1 MIGNVPPRLACAGR
15 RFGGDVRFCADLSAL
30 LDWCSREAGPTM
42 QTPDK
47 LNDGQLSDE
56 QSREVADT
64 IREEIARRRISRQ
77 ALAEQA
83 KLSLSTLEKALG
95 GRRPFTL
102 ATTVRLEQ
110 ALGVSLRKS
119 NTAAPS
125 PTVGNDVAP
134 DSLGSYS
141 HRAVTWIEDVY
152 ITLRPSFGGKDAI
165 FAYRT
170 EIAWEPKVSSLVFR
184 EGERTDAAYEHTG
197 EVAVPHQSGFI
208 YLVIN
213 KHGQHRVITVS
224 RPTVN
229 GEMYGIISSLRAGPG
244 SQLTPIAAPI
254 AYVPLKNV
262 QEPTLGRIAPDNP
275 NHALYRSHLRRTV
288 EEPFALFLPG

>member
-1 MIGNVPPRLACAGR
+1 
-15 RFGGDVRFCADLSAL
+15 
-30 LDWCSREAGPTM
+30 M

-47 LNDGQLSDE
+47 QLSDE
-56 QSREVADT
+56 QSREVAEK
-64 IREEIARRRISRQ
+64 IREEIAKRRISRQ

-110 ALGVSLRKS
+110 ALGVSLRR
-119 NTAAPS
+119 NAAAVAP
-125 PTVGNDVAP
+125 PATNDVAP

-141 HRAVTWIEDVY
+141 HRAVTWLEDTY
-152 ITLRPSFGGKDAI
+152 ITLRPSFGDKDAI

-170 EIAWEPKVSSLVFR
+170 EIVWDPKVSSLVFH

-213 KHGQHRVITVS
+213 RHGQHRVITVS
-224 RPTVN
+224 RPTIA
-229 GEMYGIISSLRAGPG
+229 GEMYGIISTLRAGPG

-254 AYVPLKNV
+254 AFVPARNIGD
-262 QEPTLGRIAPDNP
+262 PAIGRIPPDHANY
-275 NHALYRSHLRRTV
+275 ALYRQHLRRAV
-288 EEPFALFLPG
+288 DEPFALFLPA

>member
-1 MIGNVPPRLACAGR
+1 
-15 RFGGDVRFCADLSAL
+15 
-30 LDWCSREAGPTM
+30 M
-42 QTPDK
+42 QTQDK
-47 LNDGQLSDE
+47 LSDKQLSDE
-56 QSREVADT
+56 QSREVAEM

-119 NTAAPS
+119 PVASAPAATAGS
-125 PTVGNDVAP
+125 DVAP

-152 ITLRPSFGGKDAI
+152 ITLRPSFGDRDAI

-170 EIAWEPKVSSLVFR
+170 EIVWEPKVSSLVFR
-184 EGERTDAAYEHTG
+184 EGERTDSAYEHTG

-224 RPTVN
+224 RPTV
-229 GEMYGIISSLRAGPG
+229 GGVMYGIISTLRAGPG
-244 SQLTPIAAPI
+244 SQLTPVAAPI

-262 QEPTLGRIAPDNP
+262 AKPSLGRVGPDDA
-275 NHALYRSHLRRTV
+275 NHALYRDYLRRTTD
-288 EEPFALFLPG
+288 ESFALFLPG

>member
-1 MIGNVPPRLACAGR
+1 
-15 RFGGDVRFCADLSAL
+15 
-30 LDWCSREAGPTM
+30 M

-47 LNDGQLSDE
+47 LNDGQLSDD
-56 QSREVADT
+56 QSREVAET

-119 NTAAPS
+119 TVAPLPTA
-125 PTVGNDVAP
+125 GNDVAP

-152 ITLRPSFGGKDAI
+152 ITLRPSFGDKDAI

-224 RPTVN
+224 RPTVS
-229 GEMYGIISSLRAGPG
+229 GAMYGIISTLRAGAG
-244 SQLTPIAAPI
+244 SQLTPVAAPI
-254 AYVPLKNV
+254 AYVPARNIV
-262 QEPTLGRIAPDNP
+262 DPAVGRIAPD
-275 NHALYRSHLRRTV
+275 HANYELYRDHLRRTV
-288 EEPFALFLPG
+288 DESFALFLPA

>member
-1 MIGNVPPRLACAGR
+1 
-15 RFGGDVRFCADLSAL
+15 
-30 LDWCSREAGPTM
+30 M
-42 QTPDK
+42 QTQDRFT
-47 LNDGQLSDE
+47 DRQLSDE
-56 QSREVADT
+56 QSREIAETV
-64 IREEIARRRISRQ
+64 REELARRRISRQ

-83 KLSLSTLEKALG
+83 KLSLSTLEKVLG

-119 NTAAPS
+119 TVVVVTPPAAS
-125 PTVGNDVAP
+125 DVAP
-134 DSLGSYS
+134 DSLGSYA
-141 HRAVTWIEDVY
+141 HRAVTWLEDVY
-152 ITLRPSFGGKDAI
+152 ITLRPSFGDKDAI

-170 EIAWEPKVSSLVFR
+170 EIVWEPKVSSLVFR

-208 YLVIN
+208 YLVII

-224 RPTVN
+224 RPTVA
-229 GEMYGIISSLRAGPG
+229 GEMYGIISTLRAGPG

-254 AYVPLKNV
+254 ALVPARNV
-262 QEPTLGRIAPDNP
+262 TDPALGRISFGHANY
-275 NHALYRSHLRRTV
+275 ALYRDHLRRTV

>member
-1 MIGNVPPRLACAGR
+1 
-15 RFGGDVRFCADLSAL
+15 
-30 LDWCSREAGPTM
+30 M

-47 LNDGQLSDE
+47 LNDGQLSDD
-56 QSREVADT
+56 QSREVAET

-119 NTAAPS
+119 TVAPAPTA
-125 PTVGNDVAP
+125 GNDVAP

-141 HRAVTWIEDVY
+141 HRAVSWIEDVY
-152 ITLRPSFGGKDAI
+152 ITLRPSFGDKDAI

-170 EIAWEPKVSSLVFR
+170 EIVWEPKVSSLVFR

-262 QEPTLGRIAPDNP
+262 QEPTLGRIAPGNP

>member
-1 MIGNVPPRLACAGR
+1 
-15 RFGGDVRFCADLSAL
+15 
-30 LDWCSREAGPTM
+30 M

-56 QSREVADT
+56 QSREVAET

-119 NTAAPS
+119 SPVAPS
-125 PTVGNDVAP
+125 PPAGNDVAP

-152 ITLRPSFGGKDAI
+152 ITLRPSFGDKDAI

-170 EIAWEPKVSSLVFR
+170 EIVWEPRVSSLVFR

-262 QEPTLGRIAPDNP
+262 REPTLGRIAPDNP